1 MHCLVT
7 YAIGV
12 SS

>member
-7 YAIGV
+7 V
-12 SS
+12 LVLQC